1 MLLVARCLPLALF
14 LSTSLALT
22 GPAGSVPAAPGT
34 APVARTIP
42 ALIPALIQDPAVRE
56 GTLANGMRY
65 LILRN
70 TTPKGQAAVRLRIGS
85 GSLQETDA
93 QQGLAHFL
101 EHMAFKGSTHVPAN
115 EMVKILQR
123 KGLAFGPDTNAF
135 TAWTQTVYMLD
146 LPETDTES
154 LDTGLMLMRETAG
167 ELALAADAV
176 EPERGVVL
184 SEERVRDSPGYR
196 AMKARLQAQLE
207 GQLAASR
214 FPIGKVEIIKTAP
227 ASELARYYR
236 ANYRPD
242 RATLIVVGDVDPTDI
257 EARIRTR
264 FGDWKAVG
272 PAVTEPDLGTLKPRG
287 PRAQLMVIPGAPN
300 TIELSWLKPF
310 DATPDGPERR
320 ARETVEGLALA
331 VLNRRLERLSRG
343 DHPPFLSAGAGSEPV
358 FRSADVTSL
367 RATTSPETWRTGVT
381 AIIAEVRRFVE
392 FGVLPEELKREMVDT
407 RTGLVNE
414 AASAGTRRT
423 PDLASELVN
432 AVDERRI
439 FNTPQSDLALFDA
452 VAGKVTLEDV
462 NRAARTVFSGTGPL
476 LQMNAPAPIDGGE
489 PALAAAIAEA
499 NAARITPP
507 AREAAVQWPYTTFGT
522 APGKVADTRMVSD
535 LGATQVMFANGVALT
550 VKPTKFKTDEVLVN
564 VKIGTGRSTLP
575 SDPNYA
581 GWASQAVTLGGL
593 RQISL
598 EDMERVLTGRTY
610 SARFQVADD
619 GMVLQGAA
627 KPADLDT
634 QMQVLAAYTTDA
646 GWRPE
651 AFDRLRVAMSNAL
664 TQFEATAT
672 GVLGREIQALLT
684 RGDPRFRY
692 PDAARLAGQH
702 MDDLQ
707 RQLSPQLANGAIE
720 VTIVGDITEAQ
731 AVDAVAK
738 TFGALPK
745 RTPPNNAARLAAL
758 NPVRFPAAGE
768 AEVTLTHKGRTDQ
781 ALALVAWPTL
791 DFFADPHTARAT
803 SLLQDVLE
811 NRLVDQVRVAEGAT
825 YSPQGDAQES
835 EVYPGYGYLMN
846 FVETPPDKVEG
857 FFRTARQFAADLRAH
872 APTPDE
878 LTRAVTPRVERVLK
892 AQQTN
897 NYWLGRLSGSIGDP
911 RRLDIIRSAIADY
924 RSVTPQDLQAA
935 ANRFLTDKAEFRL
948 KIVAA
953 PAKP

>member
-1 MLLVARCLPLALF
+1 MPLAPRYLPVVLF
-14 LSTSLALT
+14 LSASLALT
-22 GPAGSVPAAPGT
+22 GPAGASQTQSRGAASSSANPAAP
-34 APVARTIP
+34 
-42 ALIPALIQDPAVRE
+42 ALVQDPAVRD
-56 GTLANGMRY
+56 GTLANGMHY

-101 EHMAFKGSTHVPAN
+101 EHMAFKGSAHMPAN

-146 LPETDTES
+146 LPETDTET

-167 ELALAADAV
+167 ELTLAADAV

-184 SEERVRDSPGYR
+184 SEERLRDSPSYR
-196 AMKARLQAQLE
+196 AVKARLQAQLE

-227 ASELARYYR
+227 AAELARYYR
-236 ANYRPD
+236 ANYRPE
-242 RATLIVVGDVDPTDI
+242 RATLIVVGDVDPADI
-257 EARIRTR
+257 EARIRAR
-264 FGDWKAVG
+264 FSDWKAVG

-287 PRAQLMVIPGAPN
+287 PKTQLMLIPGAPN
-300 TIELSWLKPF
+300 TIELSWLKPY
-310 DATPDGPERR
+310 DATPDGPQRR

-331 VLNRRLERLSRG
+331 VLNRRLERLSRS

-367 RATTSPETWRTGVT
+367 RATTSPETWRAGVT
-381 AIIAEVRRFVE
+381 AIIAEVRRLVD
-392 FGVLPEELKREMVDT
+392 FGVLPEELSREMIDT

-414 AASAGTRRT
+414 VASAGTRRT

-432 AVDERRI
+432 AVDEGHV
-439 FNTPQSDLALFDA
+439 FNTPQSDLALYDA
-452 VAGKVTLEDV
+452 VAGKITIEEV
-462 NRAARTVFSGTGPL
+462 NRAARTLFSGAGPL
-476 LQMNAPAPIDGGE
+476 LQMNAPAPIEGGE
-489 PALAAAIAEA
+489 STLAAAISEA
-499 NAARITPP
+499 NAAKITAPV
-507 AREAAVQWPYTTFGT
+507 RESAVKWPYTTFGS
-522 APGKVADTRMVSD
+522 APGKVSGTKVVTD
-535 LGATQVMFANGVALT
+535 LGATQVLFANGVALT

-575 SDPNYA
+575 SDPDYA

-610 SARFQVADD
+610 STHFQVADD
-619 GMVLQGAA
+619 GLVFQGAA

-634 QMQVLAAYTTDA
+634 QMQVLAAYATDA

-664 TQFEATAT
+664 TQFESTAT
-672 GVLGREIQALLT
+672 GVLGRDIQALLT

-692 PDAARLAGQH
+692 PDAARLPQQH
-702 MDDLQ
+702 MDDLR
-707 RQLSPQLANGAIE
+707 RQLSPQLASGSIE
-720 VTIVGDITEAQ
+720 VTVVGDITEAQ
-731 AVDAVAK
+731 AIDAVSK
-738 TFGALPK
+738 TFGALPN
-745 RTPPNNAARLAAL
+745 RPAPSIASRLAAL
-758 NPVRFPAAGE
+758 NPVRFPAAPGS
-768 AEVTLTHKGRTDQ
+768 EVTLTHKGRADQ

-791 DFFADPHTARAT
+791 DLFADPHSARAT
-803 SLLQDVLE
+803 SVLQDVLE
-811 NRLVDQVRVAEGAT
+811 NRLIDQVRVAEGAT
-825 YSPQGDAQES
+825 YSPQGDAQAS

-846 FVETPPDKVEG
+846 FVETPPDKVES
-857 FFRTARQFAADLRAH
+857 FFRTVRQFAADLRAH
-872 APTPDE
+872 APTADE
-878 LTRAVTPRVERVLK
+878 LTRAITPRVERVLK

-897 NYWLGRLSGSIGDP
+897 NYWLGRLTGSIGDP
-911 RRLDIIRSAIADY
+911 RRLEIIRSTVADY
-924 RSVTPQDLQAA
+924 RSLTPQDVQAA
-935 ANRFLTDKAEFRL
+935 ANRFLTDKTEYRL
-948 KIVAA
+948 KIIAA